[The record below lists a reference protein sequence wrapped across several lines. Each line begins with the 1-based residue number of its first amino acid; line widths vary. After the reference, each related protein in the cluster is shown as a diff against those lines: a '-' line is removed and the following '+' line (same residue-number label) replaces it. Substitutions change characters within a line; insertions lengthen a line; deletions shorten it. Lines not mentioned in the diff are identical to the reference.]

1 MNMDEGLKRVRRE
14 KLLLLLQDFQKEK
27 EFAARVGIEPSYLS
41 RIKGK
46 QGIGD
51 GMARMIETAFNKPSG
66 WMDIPAELQ
75 QENAEYQP
83 PQQVISEEE
92 KRLLENYRALCP
104 DQRVALKTVSD
115 ALAQSAPAKKAG

>member
-1 MNMDEGLKRVRRE
+1 MDMDEALRMVRRE
-14 KLLLLLQDFQKEK
+14 KLLLLLQDFPKEK

-66 WMDIPAELQ
+66 WLDIPTEIHQ
-75 QENAEYQP
+75 VNAKYQAP
-83 PQQVISEEE
+83 PLEQNEEE
-92 KRLLENYRALCP
+92 KILLENFRALCP
-104 DQRVALKTVSD
+104 DQRATLKTVSN
-115 ALAQSAPAKKAG
+115 ALAQSAQTKKAS